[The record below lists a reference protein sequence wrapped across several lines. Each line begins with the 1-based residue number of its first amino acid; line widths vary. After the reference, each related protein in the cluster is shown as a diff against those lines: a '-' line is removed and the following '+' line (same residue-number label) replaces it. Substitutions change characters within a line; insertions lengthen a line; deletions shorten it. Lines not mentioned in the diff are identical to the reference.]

1 MQYQLEV
8 EGDMNDADYTTSISI
23 VDESDLPH
31 IRAVAKAIKE
41 FKPYQTTY
49 LNYANQP
56 RKNTHDHNWPTGEFI
71 RTDLGEKV
79 PQEIYVDSGLVTQE
93 AFDVFDS
100 LLNLSGQYGIHSI
113 DSITLKVITR
123 TEELL

>member
-8 EGDMNDADYTTSISI
+8 KGDMNDADYTTSISM
-23 VDESDLPH
+23 VDESDSPH
-31 IRAVAKAIKE
+31 VRAVAKAIKE
-41 FKPYQTTY
+41 FQPYTATRPDYAGKPY
-49 LNYANQP
+49 
-56 RKNTHDHNWPTGEFI
+56 KSTHHHNWPTGERV

-93 AFDVFDS
+93 AFDVFEG
-100 LLNLSGQYGIHSI
+100 LLYFGGEYGIHSI
-113 DSITLKVITR
+113 DSIILKVIAQ